1 MPCFPTSVKT
11 QLSGGSVQV
20 HLYLLPLLLLL
31 LLLLKQ
37 AEQPCEDTHD
47 ANDEKII
54 KRAK

>member
-11 QLSGGSVQV
+11 QLSRGSVQV
-20 HLYLLPLLLLL
+20 HLYLLPLL

-47 ANDEKII
+47 ANDENL
-54 KRAK
+54 